1 MFVGLN
7 TEDVAERWA
16 CEKQVC
22 RSFFMALAGF
32 CKNRPYFLRK
42 KGFVFTP
49 KRPKVQEKPTKQKKY
64 NYFCK

>member
-32 CKNRPYFLRK
+32 CKNRPYFFMP
-42 KGFVFTP
+42 KGF
-49 KRPKVQEKPTKQKKY
+49 RYYTKTALKQRKNLQNNKI
-64 NYFCK
+64 

>member
-32 CKNRPYFLRK
+32 CKNRPYF
-42 KGFVFTP
+42 FMP
-49 KRPKVQEKPTKQKKY
+49 KEFRYYTKTALKQGKNLQNNKI
-64 NYFCK
+64 

>member
-32 CKNRPYFLRK
+32 CKNRPYFFMSKEFRYYTKTALKQRK
-42 KGFVFTP
+42 NLPNNKI
-49 KRPKVQEKPTKQKKY
+49 
-64 NYFCK
+64 